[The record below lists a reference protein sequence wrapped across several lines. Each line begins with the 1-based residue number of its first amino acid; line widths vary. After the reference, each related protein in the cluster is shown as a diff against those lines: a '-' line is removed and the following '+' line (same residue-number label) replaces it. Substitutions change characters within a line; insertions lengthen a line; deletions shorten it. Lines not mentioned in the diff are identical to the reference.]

1 MRAKKNAKRSLS
13 PSVLENQWV
22 IADKNEKPHFAKCL
36 AWLETMTAR
45 RHLDYLQIIL
55 GCFYSFFLVIQ
66 IARAEEFT
74 TFGTIPH
81 PAGAKEGF
89 PRVYEFQDGSTFR
102 LRGRID
108 TDALWSIQDARNI
121 STFGDLGSVVGLRRA
136 RVGGHGYLG
145 TDRRYIAEIDLASG
159 TVVPRDIFIG
169 SRKHNGQPEMR
180 LGHYREPFSLEGGT
194 SANFYAFMER
204 SPVNNLDPARSWGLS
219 LFNDQLNDTTTF
231 ATGLFHDGVGQ
242 ANFEGGDGAAVGLT
256 SRLTASPIL
265 EGDGEQV
272 LHLGLVFSERLP
284 ERGVVV
290 INQISGSP
298 LLEFTDSTTSP
309 FVPTIRI
316 PASYQQLF
324 NAQIARVWGPLWT
337 QAEWYGTLIPQHSGA
352 LLFFHGYYASAGYFL
367 TGEYRKYQKDD
378 GVFGPVNVRHPW
390 LAGSHSRGRSRG
402 RGGWEL
408 VARYAYLDYFDP
420 NTPLNPKGAAS
431 GIRLG
436 QATIGLNWYLAD
448 RLRVLFNYNYALPNE
463 PTAGA
468 SEASVF
474 GTRLNVHW

>member
-1 MRAKKNAKRSLS
+1 MY
-13 PSVLENQWV
+13 LE
-22 IADKNEKPHFAKCL
+22 KGL
-36 AWLETMTAR
+36 ARLGTMTAR
-45 RHLDYLQIIL
+45 CYLICAPFVSCCL
-55 GCFYSFFLVIQ
+55 CCLFLPIQ
-66 IARAEEFT
+66 IGRTEDFT
-74 TFGTIPH
+74 TFGTLSH
-81 PAGAKEGF
+81 PDGTGEGF
-89 PRVYEFQDGSTFR
+89 PRIYKLRNGSTFR

-108 TDALWSIQDARNI
+108 TDALWSIQDTANI
-121 STFGDLGSVVGLRRA
+121 NTFGNLGSVVGLRRA
-136 RVGGHGYLG
+136 RVGAQGYFGL
-145 TDRRYIAEIDLASG
+145 DSRYIAEIDMASG
-159 TVVPRDIFIG
+159 TVVPRDVFIG
-169 SRKHNGQPEMR
+169 SQKHNGQPEVR

-204 SPVNNLDPARSWGLS
+204 SPINDLDPARSWGVS

-242 ANFEGGDGAAVGLT
+242 ASFEGGDGAAVGLT

-272 LHLGLVFSERLP
+272 LHFGLVLSERLP
-284 ERGVVV
+284 ENGVVV
-290 INQISGSP
+290 INQLDASP

-324 NAQIARVWGPLWT
+324 NTQIARVWGPLWT
-337 QAEWYGTLIPQHSGA
+337 QAEWYGTLIPQHAGE
-352 LLFFHGYYASAGYFL
+352 LLFFHGYYVSAGYFI

-378 GVFGPVNVRHPW
+378 GVFGPVKVRHPR
-390 LAGSHSRGRSRG
+390 LSGSHSRGRSRG

-408 VARYAYLDYFDP
+408 VARYAYLDYYDP
-420 NTPLNPKGAAS
+420 NTPLSPKGMTS

-436 QATIGLNWYLAD
+436 QATFGLNWYLAD
-448 RLRVLFNYNYALPNE
+448 RLRILFNYNYAVPDE